1 MGNSGRRKKKTN
13 AEMPFAEKRSGE
25 QRALSSEERGMR
37 QGRGGACLAWGSE
50 CQTEMFTAPV
60 VEEDEEEP
68 VAEDKP
74 SSEKSRCREA

>member
-37 QGRGGACLAWGSE
+37 QGRERSLPCLGERMSDGDVYGAGG
-50 CQTEMFTAPV
+50 
-60 VEEDEEEP
+60 
-68 VAEDKP
+68 
-74 SSEKSRCREA
+74 